1 MAGKKRTNPIVVVI
15 LLLLVMGLAGF
26 GVTNFGGSLR
36 TVATVGSAEIG
47 VNDYA
52 RAVEAEVRRFQ
63 QTTGQAMTVQQA
75 QLIGLDRQALSRVV
89 TEAALEDEA
98 RRIGLSVGDANVVG
112 EIRQADAFQSAAG
125 FDRATYEMAL
135 QQSNISVGDF
145 ETRVRSD
152 LAEGLLRQA
161 VASGVETPPIF
172 TDTLFAF
179 ARETRDVTWARLT
192 EEDLAEPLP
201 EPSLEDLAAYHE
213 ANPDAFTRPETKV
226 ISYAWLTPDMLAGD
240 VEVDEAQLRALYEER
255 QEEFIQPER
264 RLVERL
270 VYGSEAAATEA
281 RARLDAGE
289 ATFDDLVAERG
300 LQLADIDLGDVSLE
314 DLGEAGEAIFALE
327 EPGVVGPLPSSLGPA
342 LYRMNGVLAAQ
353 ETSFEEVRD
362 ELAGEAAAD
371 RARRII
377 EEAAPQIED
386 MLAGGADMAVLAERT
401 DMEAGTIEWNGEVFD
416 DIAAYDAF
424 RAAAAQA
431 TPDSFPEVI
440 PLEDGGI
447 VALKVDEV
455 KAPELRPLEE
465 VKDEV
470 RAALLTERRQET
482 LAAQAE
488 TVADQVRNGREMA
501 ALGLDLQADRNVGR
515 DTLVE
520 GTPPDFVTTL
530 FQLKPDEVAVLAAD
544 GDAWVVR
551 LDAVNVPDGTS
562 EEAARAKAAFSEGIA
577 RDFSGALLTAYT
589 SSLLDT
595 REVEVNQ
602 SAISAVNAQLQ

>member
-1 MAGKKRTNPIVVVI
+1 MAGKKKTNPTVVVI

-63 QTTGQAMTVQQA
+63 QTTGQPMTVQQA

-98 RRIGLSVGDANVVG
+98 RRIGLSVGDANVVS

-125 FDRATYEMAL
+125 FDRTTYEMAL
-135 QQSNISVGDF
+135 QQSNISVSDF

-161 VASGVETPPIF
+161 VASGVETPPFF

-226 ISYAWLTPDMLAGD
+226 ISYAWLTPDMLVGD
-240 VEVDEAQLRALYEER
+240 VEVDDAQLRTLYDER

-270 VYGSEAAATEA
+270 VYGSEAAAAEA
-281 RARLDAGE
+281 KARLDADD

-377 EEAAPQIED
+377 VESAPQIED
-386 MLAGGADMAVLAERT
+386 MLAGGADMALLAERT
-401 DMEAGTIEWNGEVFD
+401 DMEAGTIEWNDEVFD

-424 RAAAAQA
+424 RAAASQA

-440 PLEDGGI
+440 ELEDGGI

-465 VKDEV
+465 VKDDV
-470 RAALLTERRQET
+470 RTALLTERRQET

-488 TVADQVRNGREMA
+488 TIADQVRNGREMA
-501 ALGLDLQADRNVGR
+501 ALGLDLQTDRSVGR
-515 DTLVE
+515 DALVE

-530 FQLKPDEVAVLAAD
+530 FQLKPDEIAVLAAD

>member
-1 MAGKKRTNPIVVVI
+1 MAGKKKTNPTVVVI

-63 QTTGQAMTVQQA
+63 QTTGQPVTVQQA

-98 RRIGLSVGDANVVG
+98 RRIGLSVGDANVVS

-125 FDRATYEMAL
+125 FDRTTYEMAL
-135 QQSNISVGDF
+135 QQSNISVADF

-226 ISYAWLTPDMLAGD
+226 ISYAWLTPDMLVGD
-240 VEVDEAQLRALYEER
+240 VEVDDAQLRTLYDER

-281 RARLDAGE
+281 KARLDAGD

-377 EEAAPQIED
+377 VEAAPQIED
-386 MLAGGADMAVLAERT
+386 MLAGGADMALLAERT
-401 DMEAGTIEWNGEVFD
+401 DMEAGTIEWNDEVFD

-440 PLEDGGI
+440 ELEDGGI
-447 VALKVDEV
+447 VVLKVDEV

-488 TVADQVRNGREMA
+488 TIADQVRNGREMA
-501 ALGLDLQADRNVGR
+501 ALGLDLQTDRSVGR
-515 DTLVE
+515 DALVE

-530 FQLKPDEVAVLAAD
+530 FQLKPDEIAVLAAD

>member
-1 MAGKKRTNPIVVVI
+1 MAGKKKTNPTVVVI
-15 LLLLVMGLAGF
+15 LLLLVMGLAGL
-26 GVTNFGGSLR
+26 GVTNFGGSHR

-63 QTTGQAMTVQQA
+63 QTTGQPVTVQQA

-98 RRIGLSVGDANVVG
+98 RRIGLSVGDANVVS

-125 FDRATYEMAL
+125 FDRTTYEMAL
-135 QQSNISVGDF
+135 QQSNISVADF

-226 ISYAWLTPDMLAGD
+226 ISYAWLTPDMLVGD
-240 VEVDEAQLRALYEER
+240 VEVDDAQLRTLYDER

-281 RARLDAGE
+281 KARLDAGD

-377 EEAAPQIED
+377 VEAAPQIED
-386 MLAGGADMAVLAERT
+386 MMAGGADMALLAERT
-401 DMEAGTIEWNGEVFD
+401 DMEAGTIEWNDEVFD

-440 PLEDGGI
+440 ELEDGGI

-488 TVADQVRNGREMA
+488 TIADQVRNGREMA
-501 ALGLDLQADRNVGR
+501 ALGLDLQTDRSVGR
-515 DTLVE
+515 DALVE

-530 FQLKPDEVAVLAAD
+530 FQLKPDEIAVLAAD